1 MDEINARLDK
11 KHIGGKMK
19 INIFGLG
26 YVGCITATCLANDGH
41 DVTGIDIDPLKVK
54 MINNAKSPIIEPGLE
69 EALKKARNSKKLKA
83 STNSISPADISIVCV
98 GTPSNDNGSLRLDY
112 INRVAEQIGD
122 YLKKEKSYQVV
133 NIRSTVLPGTIEE
146 KLIPIIENR
155 SKKMAGID
163 FGVCMNPEF
172 MREGTSISD
181 YYNPPFTVIGEIDRK
196 SGKTVAELYKSINAP
211 IFRTTIKV
219 AEMVKYTCNTFHAL
233 KITFA
238 NEIGNVC
245 KDLNI
250 NSHEVMNIFCQD
262 TKLNISSYYMKP
274 GFAFGGSCLP
284 KDLRAFLYKAK
295 EIDTECPVMGS
306 ILRSNSNQIER
317 AYKLISRTG
326 KQNIGIF
333 GISFKAGTDD
343 LRESPMVELAE
354 KLIGKGYNVSIYD
367 KEVSLAKIYGAN
379 KTYIEKM
386 IPHISS
392 IMKPSAQDVYDVSE
406 VIVICKNSQE
416 IRKVC
421 MQSNNKK
428 MIVDLVRIFSNKKE
442 IKMPYEGISW

>member
-1 MDEINARLDK
+1 L
-11 KHIGGKMK
+11 
-19 INIFGLG
+19 
-26 YVGCITATCLANDGH
+26 
-41 DVTGIDIDPLKVK
+41 
-54 MINNAKSPIIEPGLE
+54 
-69 EALKKARNSKKLKA
+69 
-83 STNSISPADISIVCV
+83 TNPHY
-98 GTPSNDNGSLRLDY
+98 T
-112 INRVAEQIGD
+112 
-122 YLKKEKSYQVV
+122 
-133 NIRSTVLPGTIEE
+133 
-146 KLIPIIENR
+146 
-155 SKKMAGID
+155 
-163 FGVCMNPEF
+163 F
-172 MREGTSISD
+172 TSSE
-181 YYNPPFTVIGEIDRK
+181 YGGEIDKK
-196 SGKTVAELYKSINAP
+196 SGKKVAELYKSINAP

-284 KDLRAFLYKAK
+284 KDLRALLYKAK

-392 IMKPSAQDVYDVSE
+392 IMKPSVQDVYDESE

-442 IKMPYEGISW
+442 IKNSYEGISW

>member
-1 MDEINARLDK
+1 MR
-11 KHIGGKMK
+11 

-26 YVGCITATCLANDGH
+26 YVGCITAACLANDGH

-122 YLKKEKSYQVV
+122 YLKKEKLYQVV

-181 YYNPPFTVIGEIDRK
+181 YYNPPFTVIGEIDKK

-245 KDLNI
+245 KYLDI
-250 NSHEVMNIFCQD
+250 DSHEVMNIFCQD

-392 IMKPSAQDVYDVSE
+392 IMKPSVQDVYDESE